1 VQDDTHP
8 ARPVSADYDVRPA
21 PGEFAGF
28 YQKYIERVPA
38 GGIAGLLERQI
49 EATLELLRQLSEE
62 EAAHA
67 YAPGKWTIREVVG
80 HVTDAERVFAYRAL
94 RIARAD
100 PAGLAGFDEN
110 AWVPAGGFGHRP
122 LAALAAELAAVRTA
136 TVLLLRG
143 LPDAAWERRGSAN
156 GQEVTVRALAWI
168 MAGHEL
174 HHRAILEERYL
185 PGVREPVRGI

>member
-1 VQDDTHP
+1 LEDDPRATP
-8 ARPVSADYDVRPA
+8 AEGADYDVRPA

-28 YQKYIERVPA
+28 YQKYIDRVPA
-38 GGIAGLLERQI
+38 GGVAGTLERQV
-49 EATLELLRQLSEE
+49 ETTLALLRSLSEE
-62 EAAHA
+62 EGGQA

-110 AWVPAGGFGHRP
+110 AWVPAGAFGRRS
-122 LAALAAELAAVRTA
+122 LAGLVAEFAAVRTA

-143 LPDAAWERRGSAN
+143 LPYAAWERCGAAN
-156 GQEVTVRALAWI
+156 GQEVSVRALAWI
-168 MAGHEL
+168 TAGHEL

-185 PGVREPVRGI
+185 PVLGEPARGR